1 MNTPIKESAG
11 RRAFFFLKLAVGVS
25 LIAYLLSRM
34 EVTGIV
40 AAVRRYD
47 MQVLLGG
54 LALTLSSMLV
64 AGLRWR
70 MLIPQVGY
78 LRLVRYS
85 FIGQFYSLVLPGQIA
100 GEAVKA
106 WRISR
111 GSGDAPRLVASV
123 FIDRIVGLI
132 ALLLVAIIGI
142 ALARDELSRRFL
154 LPAIGLIMAL
164 SAGLFLLRLPLAQT
178 FLSAA
183 ISHMGSNYPKLRSFG
198 DRLLLLSSAWVNC
211 TRHPLRMICNMLL
224 GILFQLIG
232 VATFALLASGVGIDI
247 AWAHW
252 MWIVGATAI
261 VTLLPLS
268 VGGLGIREGA
278 LVLLLAQF
286 NVSGEHAIALSLGIF
301 SLTLAVALI
310 GWMADVSDPPSPY
323 SVRAS
328 HGGTTRA

>member
-1 MNTPIKESAG
+1 MKESAR

-34 EVTGIV
+34 EVADIV
-40 AAVRRYD
+40 AAVRGYNV
-47 MQVLLGG
+47 QIWLAG

-64 AGLRWR
+64 AGLRWK

-78 LRLVRYS
+78 FRLVRYS

-111 GSGDAPRLVASV
+111 GSSDAPGLVASV
-123 FIDRIVGLI
+123 FIDRIIGLI

-142 ALARDELSRRFL
+142 VLARDELSRRFL
-154 LPAIGLIMAL
+154 LAAIGLIMAL
-164 SAGLFLLRLPLAQT
+164 SAGLFILRLPLAQT
-178 FLSAA
+178 LLSGA
-183 ISHMGSNYPKLRSFG
+183 ISHVGSHYPKLRSFG
-198 DRLLLLSSAWVNC
+198 DRLLLLSTAWVNC
-211 TRHPLRMICNMLL
+211 TRHPWRMICNMFL

-247 AWAHW
+247 AWVHW
-252 MWIVGATAI
+252 MWLVGVTAI

-278 LVLLLAQF
+278 LVVLLAQF
-286 NVSGEHAIALSLGIF
+286 NVAGEQAIALSLAIF

-310 GWMADVSDPPSPY
+310 GWLADVSDPPSVKSPRL
-323 SVRAS
+323 S
-328 HGGTTRA
+328 